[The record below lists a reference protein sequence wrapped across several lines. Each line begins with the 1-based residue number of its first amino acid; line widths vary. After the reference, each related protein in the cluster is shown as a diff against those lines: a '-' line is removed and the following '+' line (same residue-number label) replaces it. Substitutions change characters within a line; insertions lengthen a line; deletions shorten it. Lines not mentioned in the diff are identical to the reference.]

1 MEIIIG
7 ITKAKDNRTLEA
19 VRVVERLTSEIR
31 KQMKEGCGGEVEIL
45 DTAEMKWKRVEINWG
60 HFSRPAL

>member
-7 ITKAKDNRTLEA
+7 ISKKKNNGTLEA

-31 KQMKEGCGGEVEIL
+31 KQMKGGRGGGVEIL

-60 HFSRPAL
+60 QFSRPAM